1 MKKADFV
8 AVYNPIEKKLYQ
20 IGSKFEY
27 NSVING
33 VIVDFFRYRKTYRFK
48 LFMHNNIYSSYY
60 IDLLFE
66 NRNNNYKI
74 KRYKLKNKYIKSIKY
89 IYYKM
94 KINQKNKK
102 NL

>member
-1 MKKADFV
+1 
-8 AVYNPIEKKLYQ
+8 
-20 IGSKFEY
+20 
-27 NSVING
+27 
-33 VIVDFFRYRKTYRFK
+33 
-48 LFMHNNIYSSYY
+48 MHNNIYSSYY